1 MFDEFD
7 EETDYT
13 LDHDEPI
20 GILMLDDGQEII
32 IDQAKFII
40 GNNPTGTDYKF
51 LYDTNVSGLHAVI
64 TREKHNFYILDN
76 NSTNGTFL
84 NGQRLSEK
92 TQIVGGDTLTIA
104 DITMTFGIR

>member
-13 LDHDEPI
+13 LEYYEPI

-32 IDQAKFII
+32 IDQAKFVI

-64 TREKHNFYILDN
+64 TREKNNFYIWDN

-84 NGQRLSEK
+84 NGQKLSEK
-92 TQIVGGDTLTIA
+92 TQIVGGDIITIA